1 MQQRAN
7 QVAQVLTE
15 DYGIVPGNRVMLRGP
30 NNPWLVAA
38 WLGVLKAGAVV
49 VTTMPMLWAKEVS
62 QLVDMTKP
70 TVLITDHRH
79 ADGLEDLGSSA
90 ASPALI
96 TYGSE
101 ATDDLVQQTAVK
113 SGEFSAVATASDD
126 VALLG
131 PTSGTTGKPKVTMH
145 FHRDI
150 LANADTF
157 AKHILKL
164 TADDVVVCSARFAFS
179 FVLGGLCV
187 LTLRL

>member
-1 MQQRAN
+1 
-7 QVAQVLTE
+7 
-15 DYGIVPGNRVMLRGP
+15 
-30 NNPWLVAA
+30 
-38 WLGVLKAGAVV
+38 
-49 VTTMPMLWAKEVS
+49 KEVS

-96 TYGSE
+96 PYGSE
-101 ATDDLVQQTAVK
+101 ATDDLVQQTAVE

-164 TADDVVVCSARFAFS
+164 TADDVVVCSAPFAFT
-179 FVLGGLCV
+179 FGLGSSV
-187 LTLRL
+187 VFPLRFGASALLIEQGSPVQFAESQHGPASLLWQLRPPH